1 MIQKLLL
8 QSLISKYYLG
18 INESVKWVVKD
29 NALSIR
35 FMSPSEDIIGEVT
48 CSDFQLEDV
57 ELAIYN
63 THKLKN
69 LTSITS
75 GELLLELVKQKELI
89 TKLKISD
96 ESFNLEFSLSD
107 PLLIPSPKQVK
118 DYEYGVVLTLEP
130 EDISNLVR
138 ARSALSDSS
147 LLRLET
153 GKDLDN
159 NSICNFIFGEGDTYS
174 DKIVYQKRGE
184 IKQDLPSIPFDS
196 NTFKSILNAN
206 KDADIGYLRLFSG
219 GLMNLSFEKETVN
232 SNYYIVRKED
242 IPF

>member
-18 INESVKWVVKD
+18 INESVKWVIKD
-29 NALSIR
+29 NKLSIK
-35 FMSPSEDIIGEVT
+35 FMSPNEDIIGEVT
-48 CSDFQLEDV
+48 CDDFQFEDV
-57 ELAIYN
+57 ELAIFN
-63 THKLKN
+63 THKLKS
-69 LTSITS
+69 LTSVTN
-75 GELLLELVKQKELI
+75 GELLLELIKQKELV

-107 PLLIPSPKQVK
+107 PLLIPSPKQVE
-118 DYEYGVVLTLEP
+118 DYNYEVILTLEP
-130 EDISNLVR
+130 EDIINLVK

-153 GKDLDN
+153 GKDLDRN
-159 NSICNFIFGEGDTYS
+159 PICKFIFGEGGDYS

-184 IKQDLPSIPFDS
+184 IKLDLPSIPFDS

-219 GLMNLSFEKETVN
+219 GLLNLSFEKETVK